1 MRKASYTLVIVL
13 GTLLMV
19 SCGEKKEE
27 KNIITHKQAVV
38 KQKKTEKMS
47 DIAQTRETQWLGATY
62 AIAISRKA
70 DESLPVIT
78 DELGNKYFDNTIS
91 LKITREDGS
100 VFVEKTFTKA
110 DFKQYVDKA
119 YYTKGALLGVVFD
132 KVEDGRLVFATSVG
146 SPDKTSDEYVPLVL
160 TIDRTGKM
168 SVSEATTLDVENDSP
183 ATGNTPA
190 DEDGV

>member
-1 MRKASYTLVIVL
+1 MLVIAL
-13 GTLLMV
+13 GTLLLA
-19 SCGEKKEE
+19 SCGDKKEDT
-27 KNIITHKQAVV
+27 NIVTHKQTVV
-38 KQKKTEKMS
+38 KKKQTERMT
-47 DIAQTRETQWLGATY
+47 DIEQTRETQWLGATY

-70 DESLPVIT
+70 DTSLPVIT
-78 DELGNKYFDNTIS
+78 DELGNKYFDNTIR

-110 DFKQYVDKA
+110 DFKQYVPDS

-132 KVEDGRLVFATSVG
+132 KVEDNRLSFAASVG

-160 TIDRTGKM
+160 TIDRNGKM
-168 SVSEATTLDVENDSP
+168 SVSEATTLDVDNGST
-183 ATGNTPA
+183 ATQVAPS